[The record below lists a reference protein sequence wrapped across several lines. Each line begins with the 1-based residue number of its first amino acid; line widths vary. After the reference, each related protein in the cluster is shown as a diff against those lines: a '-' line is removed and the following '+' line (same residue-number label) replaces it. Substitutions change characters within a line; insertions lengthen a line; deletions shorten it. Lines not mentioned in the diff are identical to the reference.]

1 VTPPLVPSDLAVFLG
16 PSLPGAEA
24 RRIAP
29 CRVLPPARAG
39 DVLALLPERPLAIAL
54 VDGLFDSTPSVWHR
68 ELLAALDA
76 GIAVFGAASMG
87 ALRAAEL
94 DRHGVVGVGRIYRWY
109 RDGVVDDDSEVALL
123 HGAAEHGYRAL
134 TVPLVAVRA
143 TAEAARSEGL
153 LSPAGE
159 QALVRAGARI
169 AYVDRTWPRVLA
181 AARLPERAR
190 ERLRA
195 FLPRAPDPKA
205 EDARACIEAA
215 AAFARARRAGA
226 PPPSGTGAPASSH
239 LRRARLRHA
248 RTVLAGGAT
257 LPSGEVLAA
266 LARRDDAGRLAAEGL
281 RHALLAA
288 LARTHGLSVGEADVE
303 DAFRAWL
310 ARLGVPARGRQRF
323 LASLGLDD
331 AAARTLAE
339 DLALEAALL
348 GMAERLV
355 ADGPSWEEGLALGSR
370 LTGAWVEEATRAATR
385 PAGRPPR
392 ADAATAPADPPRR
405 PSPPRRSQPR
415 PAPARPRGGG
425 ARSRGR
431 GGRARSGAA
440 RGSARGRPPRRRP

>member
-1 VTPPLVPSDLAVFLG
+1 VTTRLAPTDLAVFLG
-16 PSLPGAEA
+16 PSLPAAEA

-109 RDGVVDDDSEVALL
+109 RDGVVDDDAEVALL
-123 HGAAEHGYRAL
+123 HAAAEHGYRAL
-134 TVPLVAVRA
+134 TVPLVTVRA
-143 TAEAARSEGL
+143 AAEAARAEGL
-153 LSPAGE
+153 VSPAAAG
-159 QALVRAGARI
+159 ALVRAGARI
-169 AYVDRTWPRVLA
+169 PYADRTWPRVLA
-181 AARLPERAR
+181 ASRLPAPAR

-215 AAFARARRAGA
+215 AAFARARRSGAPAPSGAGA
-226 PPPSGTGAPASSH
+226 PPSSH

-248 RTVLAGGAT
+248 RSVLPGGAT
-257 LPSGEVLAA
+257 VPSAAVLSA
-266 LARRDDAGRLAAEGL
+266 LSARDDAGRLAAEGL
-281 RHALLAA
+281 RRALLAA
-288 LARTHGLSVGEADVE
+288 LARTHGLSVGAGEVE
-303 DAFRAWL
+303 DALRAWL
-310 ARLGVPARGRQRF
+310 ARLGVPPGGRQRF

-331 AAARTLAE
+331 GAARSLAE

-355 ADGPSWEEGLALGSR
+355 PDGPSWEEGLALAAR
-370 LTGAWVEEATRAATR
+370 LTGAWVEEATRAAG
-385 PAGRPPR
+385 GRPR
-392 ADAATAPADPPRR
+392 AGAATAPAAPTRGS
-405 PSPPRRSQPR
+405 SPPRRTPPR
-415 PAPARPRGGG
+415 PAPARRRGGG

-431 GGRARSGAA
+431 GGRARSGGA
-440 RGSARGRPPRRRP
+440 RGSGRGRPPRRRP

>member
-1 VTPPLVPSDLAVFLG
+1 VTSPLASSDLAVFLG
-16 PSLPGAEA
+16 PSLPAAEA

-134 TVPLVAVRA
+134 TLPLVAVRA

-153 LSPAGE
+153 LSPAAE
-159 QALVRAGARI
+159 RALVRTAARI
-169 AYVDRTWPRVLA
+169 SYVERTWPRVLA
-181 AARLPERAR
+181 AARLPEPAR

-215 AAFARARRAGA
+215 AAFARARLAGA
-226 PPPSGTGAPASSH
+226 PPPTGTGAPPSSH

-248 RTVLAGGAT
+248 RTVLPDGETLASGA
-257 LPSGEVLAA
+257 VLAA

-331 AAARTLAE
+331 GAARALAE

-355 ADGPSWEEGLALGSR
+355 ADGPSWEEGLALASR
-370 LTGAWVEEATRAATR
+370 LTGAWIEEATRAA
-385 PAGRPPR
+385 GRAAR
-392 ADAATAPADPPRR
+392 ADAARPPAGPPRGA
-405 PSPPRRSQPR
+405 SPPRRTPPR

-425 ARSRGR
+425 ARSRAR
-431 GGRARSGAA
+431 GGRARSGAG
-440 RGSARGRPPRRRP
+440 RGSASGRPPRRRP